1 MRPLFRRLPLISPCD
16 LIPKPPNFRGVL
28 RAASQFKLCRLKQRG
43 ILPLLFCLSS
53 HLRPRLKLSSTART
67 QRGPRTTRCRFLDS
81 LPRSVR
87 LLASTYLPPGPYSL
101 TGRSSVRGCHAR
113 LWQIINRRS
122 VPLNR
127 GRPHRKYRS
136 PIQKRRCWTSS
147 GGTARWQALSHK
159 QSVIAATTG
168 PGKRGARLK
177 LRCSPSYDGVA
188 QRGVVAVKFFGRRS
202 LDGLVHLAY
211 DFKRTVNR
219 AVLKPDNVAEIAG
232 ELAVRC
238 NQ

>member
-1 MRPLFRRLPLISPCD
+1 MLLTRPSHRLASPSCNLFQLLTQTFSFPSSPSSSTAVGADRCTYATHPLLAPVAVHAMRPLFRRLPLISPCD

-136 PIQKRRCWTSS
+136 PIQK
-147 GGTARWQALSHK
+147 
-159 QSVIAATTG
+159 
-168 PGKRGARLK
+168 
-177 LRCSPSYDGVA
+177 
-188 QRGVVAVKFFGRRS
+188 QRGGRHFHTNKALLQRQRGRASVARG
-202 LDGLVHLAY
+202 
-211 DFKRTVNR
+211 
-219 AVLKPDNVAEIAG
+219 
-232 ELAVRC
+232 
-238 NQ
+238 